1 MKTKLKEY
9 RNPNNPENKPNPEKA
24 YRAIALILSQR
35 DNGVKVEYKGLRKKD
50 TIEKVS

>member
-1 MKTKLKEY
+1 MNTNIEKY
-9 RNPNNPENKPNPEKA
+9 ANPNNPENKPNPEKA

-35 DNGVKVEYKGLRKKD
+35 DNGVKVEYKGLKKKD